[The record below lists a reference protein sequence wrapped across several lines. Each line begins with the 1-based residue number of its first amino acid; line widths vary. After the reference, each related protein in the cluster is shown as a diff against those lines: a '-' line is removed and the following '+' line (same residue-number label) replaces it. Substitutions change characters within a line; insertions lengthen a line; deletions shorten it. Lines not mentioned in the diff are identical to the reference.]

1 MNMRKNSAQVTSAQ
15 EHQRKRKDRRQ
26 MTGYKNTS
34 YKCASIKG
42 FNLCSYVLV
51 RLCSKAGFTLLEV
64 MVAVAILSLGLSVV
78 IHSFST
84 SLQALDTSLNLSKVA
99 LLAQKKLSEI
109 ELEDFL
115 TEGLTSG
122 EFEGDYSGFSW
133 QVEIHPLRIEEDIW
147 QMIEETEESIKILTE
162 LENNP
167 VLYQVTITISWQARG
182 RRRNMRFVTYLPVRS
197 SSKF

>member
-1 MNMRKNSAQVTSAQ
+1 MNIRKNRAQVTSAQ

-26 MTGYKNTS
+26 VTGYKNTS
-34 YKCASIKG
+34 YKCATIKG
-42 FNLCSYVLV
+42 FN
-51 RLCSKAGFTLLEV
+51 LCSKAGFTLLEV

-122 EFEGDYSGFSW
+122 EFEEDYSGFSW

-147 QMIEETEESIKILTE
+147 QMIEETDESIEMLTE

-167 VLYQVTITISWQARG
+167 VLYQVTITISWQTG
-182 RRRNMRFVTYLPVRS
+182 DHERNMRFVTYLPVRF
-197 SSKF
+197 KQ

>member
-1 MNMRKNSAQVTSAQ
+1 MNIRKNRAQDTGAE
-15 EHQRKRKDRRQ
+15 EHQYGQQTNKKLETTD
-26 MTGYKNTS
+26 
-34 YKCASIKG
+34 C
-42 FNLCSYVLV
+42 
-51 RLCSKAGFTLLEV
+51 RLWTKQGFTLLEV

-122 EFEGDYSGFSW
+122 EFEEDYSDFSW

-147 QMIEETEESIKILTE
+147 QMIEETGESIEMLTE

-167 VLYQVTITISWQARG
+167 VLYQVTITISWQTG
-182 RRRNMRFVTYLPVRS
+182 DHERNMRFVTYLPVRF
-197 SSKF
+197 KQ